1 MSCLDNGLLPA
12 GPFIDDVAPPAQKTL
27 WFAVL
32 YLFPTVG
39 IAAGY
44 IFGGLVGPALGWPAP
59 FFIQASI
66 RALMILLPAAERT
79 CDTETCWQQLPAAVC
94 MHPCSWLTSSAPALL
109 AHAGGPG
116 SACGPLHHAGPAG
129 VTAKHARRRP
139 W

>member
-1 MSCLDNGLLPA
+1 MLDFVLLPA

-59 FFIQASI
+59 FFIQASVQN
-66 RALMILLPAAERT
+66 LMIPLQASECT
-79 CDTETCWQQLPAAVC
+79 CDTETGWQQPASVC
-94 MHPCSWLTSSAPALL
+94 MHLRTWLTFSEVVKP
-109 AHAGGPG
+109 AHAGCAG
-116 SACGPLHHAGPAG
+116 SACGPLHHAGPTG
-129 VTAKHARRRP
+129 VTAQHARRCP
-139 W
+139 G

>member
-1 MSCLDNGLLPA
+1 MLQGGVARSCLDDVLVPA

-59 FFIQASI
+59 FFIQASVQNTI
-66 RALMILLPAAERT
+66 TFCRQLSPCGTLNLLAAAACLCLYAL
-79 CDTETCWQQLPAAVC
+79 
-94 MHPCSWLTSSAPALL
+94 ALL
-109 AHAGGPG
+109 AH
-116 SACGPLHHAGPAG
+116 SL
-129 VTAKHARRRP
+129 
-139 W
+139 

>member
-1 MSCLDNGLLPA
+1 MLDLVLLPA

-59 FFIQASI
+59 FFIQASAQNLKVRLGI
-66 RALMILLPAAERT
+66 
-79 CDTETCWQQLPAAVC
+79 
-94 MHPCSWLTSSAPALL
+94 
-109 AHAGGPG
+109 
-116 SACGPLHHAGPAG
+116 
-129 VTAKHARRRP
+129 
-139 W
+139 